1 VEWTGPGSTADGF
14 YFTADGDGGVSATSA
29 TTGDYCAYSNTTLFG
44 TSSGFYDAGTDTTV
58 RDNSN
63 VYYRA
68 LVPTG
73 QTAPASQQI
82 NFAQQTGGLNSGT
95 FGFAWHDVI
104 VSRRGSMVDWVVDG
118 VRLAV
123 ISNAS
128 FTDNNVCVGFWDPF
142 ASLSDNNTLSFG
154 LVDNVRVEVPAVAP
168 ILTLQ
173 TGAAF
178 SLMGIGL
185 TGATY
190 ILETSTNLSDWTI
203 LTSLTATN
211 GAFESNFVPSAGDTQ
226 RFFRARS
233 GP

>member
-1 VEWTGPGSTADGF
+1 
-14 YFTADGDGGVSATSA
+14 
-29 TTGDYCAYSNTTLFG
+29 
-44 TSSGFYDAGTDTTV
+44 
-58 RDNSN
+58 
-63 VYYRA
+63 
-68 LVPTG
+68 
-73 QTAPASQQI
+73 
-82 NFAQQTGGLNSGT
+82 
-95 FGFAWHDVI
+95 
-104 VSRRGSMVDWVVDG
+104 
-118 VRLAV
+118 V